1 MNALR
6 AGREWIEAARRAV
19 GASGRAAWLAI
30 GLAASALILR
40 WAADGSPEL
49 VERLYSR
56 TLYPW
61 IQLGLSTLSGAAP
74 FSVGELALAAAVAW
88 VALTVARLAR
98 AAVQPTPERPERVV
112 RELWRLALF
121 ACWLYAAYMF
131 GWAFNYARE
140 PFALAA
146 RLDVRPATAE
156 EVEGAAREWLE
167 RASALRSQLPEG
179 PDGVVALSPD
189 FARHV
194 EAIARAW
201 ERAGELD
208 PRLAGAK
215 PALRECSV
223 SSLMSLAGISG
234 IYWPFTGEPH
244 VNAQA
249 PLAGRLFSSLH
260 EVAHQRGFARE
271 DEANYLACFVG
282 WRSEDPELAYSA
294 ALIAFRYLSAPL
306 RATQTA
312 SGLAL
317 LESVPAGVK
326 RDQDAINRFWKPK
339 SRTIEH
345 VRVAASAVNDSYLKA
360 QGQTSGVRSYGR
372 MVDLLIA
379 ERRPRLAPPQR

>member
-1 MNALR
+1 VDAVRRALR
-6 AGREWIEAARRAV
+6 AV
-19 GASGRAAWLAI
+19 GRAWWLGPA
-30 GLAASALILR
+30 LAASALALR
-40 WAADGSPEL
+40 WALAGSPEL

-61 IQLGLSTLSGAAP
+61 IQLGLSTLCGAAP
-74 FSVGELALAAAVAW
+74 FSVGQLALAAALAW
-88 VALTVARLAR
+88 VALILTRIARSAAR
-98 AAVQPTPERPERVV
+98 PGPERLERVL

-140 PFALAA
+140 PFATTA

-156 EVEGAAREWLE
+156 EVEATAREWLE
-167 RASALRSQLPEG
+167 RAAQLRSKLPEG

-189 FARHV
+189 FARHT
-194 EAIARAW
+194 EAIAQAW

-215 PALRECSV
+215 PALRACSV
-223 SSLMSLAGISG
+223 SSLMSLAGIAG
-234 IYWPFTGEPH
+234 IYWPFTGELH
-244 VNAQA
+244 VNAHA
-249 PLAGRLFSSLH
+249 PLHGRLFSSLH

-282 WRSEDPELAYSA
+282 SRSDDPELAYSA
-294 ALIAFRYLSAPL
+294 ALNAFRYLSTPL
-306 RATQTA
+306 RATQTE

-317 LESVPAGVK
+317 LASVPAGVK
-326 RDQDAINRFWKPK
+326 RDLEAINRFWKPK
-339 SRTIEH
+339 SRTVQQ
-345 VRVAASAVNDSYLKA
+345 VRVAASAINNTYLKA